1 MLDKFSQKVNN
12 IVVLQRSEG
21 IMSKSLYSLILDDGV
36 IAGVDALAAEK
47 HVSRSALINEILA
60 DHCCYVTPE
69 QQTRNLFRELEQLL
83 LGSPF
88 QILPASNNR
97 SIAMKT
103 NLDCKYKPTLR
114 YEFEIRRQREHYD
127 CNLKAAWRT
136 TDSELQ
142 RRITEFLQYW
152 ITAEQKYRRYA
163 ADTKYTIENGRII
176 RYFRIAG
183 DASVGEIKTA
193 IVAFLQ
199 AFNDAIKQY
208 TVGDDPRYADVETAY
223 LAYLQ
228 NSESHI

>member
-1 MLDKFSQKVNN
+1 MLDKFSQRVDN
-12 IVVLQRSEG
+12 IVVLQRSKR

-60 DHCCYVTPE
+60 NHCCYVTPE

-83 LGSPF
+83 LGGPF
-88 QILPASNNR
+88 QILPASNSR

-114 YEFEIRRQREHYD
+114 YEFEIKRQREEYD

-152 ITAEQKYRRYA
+152 IMAEQKYRRYA
-163 ADTKYTIENGRII
+163 ADTKYTVESGRIT
-176 RYFRIAG
+176 RYFTISG
-183 DASVGEIKTA
+183 DASIGEIKTA

-208 TVGDDPRYADVETAY
+208 TGGDDQGYSDVEAKY
-223 LAYLQ
+223 LEYLEG
-228 NSESHI
+228 SAAHI